1 MIQNSDLSCEV
12 NTGCIDTLKHVPES
26 CNLDVSN
33 TLNNAKNGPV
43 WVNKLNYYRW
53 PVSTC
58 DPQVF
63 YLGIQVIH
71 GKKIFADPGMGFGT

>member
-1 MIQNSDLSCEV
+1 MIKSSDLSCEV

-26 CNLDVSN
+26 CNLYLSN
-33 TLNNAKNGPV
+33 ALKNAKNGPV

-63 YLGIQVIH
+63 LPGDP
-71 GKKIFADPGMGFGT
+71 GDPWEKIFADPGMGFGT